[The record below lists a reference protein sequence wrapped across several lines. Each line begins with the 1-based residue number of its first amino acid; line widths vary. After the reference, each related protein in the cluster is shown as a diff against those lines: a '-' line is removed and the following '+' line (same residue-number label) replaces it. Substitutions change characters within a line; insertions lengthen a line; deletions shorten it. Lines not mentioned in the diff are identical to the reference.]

1 MKSGKI
7 IGGISENISVGSK
20 ENPARFGE
28 EERRREIA
36 KSILV
41 AAGFS

>member
-7 IGGISENISVGSK
+7 IGGISENISVGSN

-28 EERRREIA
+28 VMFRKE
-36 KSILV
+36 
-41 AAGFS
+41 